1 MHLVFEGQLES
12 VLKLSE
18 VLSPQF
24 DQFFAAIFGQ
34 YFSCGL
40 FQGGWLQY
48 HMRLKRL
55 DNIAHSGHRNTKVS
69 GDGHVALRL
78 SMLGYNL
85 LSDLLRQFS
94 VFFPFVNTQCGSC
107 SDTKQ
112 QNEGVAPFKLVG

>member
-1 MHLVFEGQLES
+1 MNLFCSCPRFFHHHSNNPLLQSLVNTSLAAS
-12 VLKLSE
+12 SRE
-18 VLSPQF
+18 VGYST
-24 DQFFAAIFGQ
+24 
-34 YFSCGL
+34 
-40 FQGGWLQY
+40 
-48 HMRLKRL
+48 MRLKRL